1 MLRQIRLFRDLFVV
15 AQVKAF
21 GLVCGFYGQIFQI
34 LDIGFCHG
42 AVLGDEN
49 QRFLPESLV
58 VFVVLDTLPEVLR
71 FSQIRFGGDSVVF
84 AQEYV
89 KCGTVQLLPFVDY
102 REGSPW
108 NDQHFAYFIAYENGL
123 CSLRISVYQIGGN
136 RLAHIDSYIG
146 DIKNSDNSPN
156 SAVIS
161 GYFFLTR
168 NFYAFYMILYQ
179 PVVVDYEAK
188 FRPGSFAAVTCRCV
202 IVFLLIIN
210 SLQLEK

>member
-1 MLRQIRLFRDLFVV
+1 M
-15 AQVKAF
+15 
-21 GLVCGFYGQIFQI
+21 
-34 LDIGFCHG
+34 
-42 AVLGDEN
+42 
-49 QRFLPESLV
+49 
-58 VFVVLDTLPEVLR
+58 
-71 FSQIRFGGDSVVF
+71 
-84 AQEYV
+84 
-89 KCGTVQLLPFVDY
+89 
-102 REGSPW
+102 
-108 NDQHFAYFIAYENGL
+108 
-123 CSLRISVYQIGGN
+123 RISVYQIGGN

-179 PVVVDYEAK
+179 PVVVDYKAK
-188 FRPGSFAAVTCRCV
+188 FRPGSLAAVTCRCV

>member
-1 MLRQIRLFRDLFVV
+1 MQLF
-15 AQVKAF
+15 
-21 GLVCGFYGQIFQI
+21 
-34 LDIGFCHG
+34 
-42 AVLGDEN
+42 
-49 QRFLPESLV
+49 
-58 VFVVLDTLPEVLR
+58 
-71 FSQIRFGGDSVVF
+71 
-84 AQEYV
+84 
-89 KCGTVQLLPFVDY
+89 PFVDY

-123 CSLRISVYQIGGN
+123 CPLRISVYQIGGN

-161 GYFFLTR
+161 GYFFFTR

-179 PVVVDYEAK
+179 PVVVDYKAK
-188 FRPGSFAAVTCRCV
+188 FRPGSLAAVTCRCV